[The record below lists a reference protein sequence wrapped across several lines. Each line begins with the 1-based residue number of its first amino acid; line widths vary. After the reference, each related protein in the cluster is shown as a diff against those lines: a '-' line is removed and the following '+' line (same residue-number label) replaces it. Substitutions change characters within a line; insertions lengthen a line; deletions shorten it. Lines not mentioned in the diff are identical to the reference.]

1 MNIHEY
7 QAVQLFREYGIPV
20 SPGNVAFTAAQ
31 AVEIARSLNA
41 PYVLKAQIHSG
52 GRGKAGGVRVIRS
65 LEEVEKTAGEL
76 IGKTLYTR
84 QTGPEG
90 KLVRK
95 ILVCQGADIDKE
107 LYVAISLDRANGR
120 LVLMGCKEGGVEIE
134 EVAKKTPEKIVKVPF
149 TLQQGLKDYH
159 INYFLEA
166 LDLPAGKQLNALLK
180 GLARLFIEKDCS
192 LVEINPLAILKDGS
206 YLAADAKIN
215 FDDNALY
222 RHPEIEALRD
232 EDEEDPYERLAKKH
246 GLSYVSIGGS
256 IGCLVNGAGLAM
268 ATMDMISSLGAR
280 PANFLDVGGTATP
293 ERVAAAFEIILSD
306 PQVRIIMVNIFGGI
320 VKCDVI
326 AEGII
331 EAVRT
336 TDLKVPVVVRFEG
349 TNMEKARKLISDSG
363 LRIISA
369 HSLGEAARISVD
381 YVKGSEAP

>member
-52 GRGKAGGVRVIRS
+52 GRGKAGGVKVVRS

-84 QTGPEG
+84 QTGPKG
-90 KLVRK
+90 KMVRK

-107 LYVAISLDRANGR
+107 LYVAVSLDRAQGR
-120 LVLMGCKEGGVEIE
+120 LILMGCKEGGVEIE

-159 INYFLEA
+159 LNYFLEA
-166 LDLPAGKQLNALLK
+166 LDLPANKQLNALLK
-180 GLARLFIEKDCS
+180 GLARLFIEKECS

-246 GLSYVSIGGS
+246 GLSYVSIGGN

-268 ATMDMISSLGAR
+268 ATMDLISSLGAR

-349 TNMEKARKLISDSG
+349 TNMERARELISGSG

-381 YVKGSEAP
+381 YVKGSEEP

>member
-52 GRGKAGGVRVIRS
+52 GRGKAGGVKVVRS

-84 QTGPEG
+84 QTGPKG
-90 KLVRK
+90 KMVRK

-107 LYVAISLDRANGR
+107 LYVAVSLDRAQGR
-120 LVLMGCKEGGVEIE
+120 LILMGCKEGGVEIE

-159 INYFLEA
+159 INYFLDA
-166 LDLPAGKQLNALLK
+166 LDLPANKQLNALLK
-180 GLARLFIEKDCS
+180 GLARLFIEKECS

-246 GLSYVSIGGS
+246 GLSYVSIGGN

-268 ATMDMISSLGAR
+268 ATMDLISSLGAR

-349 TNMEKARKLISDSG
+349 TNMDRARELISGSG

-381 YVKGSEAP
+381 YVKGSEEP

>member
-7 QAVQLFREYGIPV
+7 QAVELFKEYGIPV

-31 AVEIARSLNA
+31 AVEIARSMNP

-52 GRGKAGGVRVIRS
+52 GRGKAGGVKVVKS

-84 QTGPEG
+84 QTGPKG
-90 KLVRK
+90 KTVRR
-95 ILVCQGADIDKE
+95 ILVCQGADIDRE
-107 LYVAISLDRANGR
+107 LYVAISLDRAQGK
-120 LVLMGCKEGGVEIE
+120 LVLMGCREGGVEIE
-134 EVAKKTPEKIVKVPF
+134 EIARNTPEKIIKVPF

-159 INYFLEA
+159 VNYFLNA
-166 LDLPAGKQLNALLK
+166 LDLDTGKQLSTILK

-192 LVEINPLAILKDGS
+192 LVEINPLAILRDGS
-206 YLAADAKIN
+206 YLAVDAKIN

-222 RHPEIEALRD
+222 RHPEIEILRD
-232 EDEEDPYERLAKKH
+232 EDEEDSYERLAKKH
-246 GLSYVSIGGS
+246 GLSYVSIGGN

-268 ATMDMISSLGAR
+268 ATMDMISSLGAK
-280 PANFLDVGGTATP
+280 PANFLDVGGTATA

-320 VKCDVI
+320 VRCDVI

-331 EAVRT
+331 EAVKT

-349 TNMEKARKLISDSG
+349 TNRERAREIINNSG

-369 HSLGEAARISVD
+369 HSLGEAARISAD
-381 YVKGSEAP
+381 YVKGSEES